1 MKRFYLLCV
10 LLFVLTLTASPV
22 FADVMSI
29 REYVWYRYSPLIVA
43 LAVAVVLVA
52 AALVIRAIVKKKRGE
67 GKKK

>member
-1 MKRFYLLCV
+1 MKRLYALCV
-10 LLFVLTLTASPV
+10 SLFVLTLTAFPV

-29 REYVWYRYSPLIVA
+29 REYVWYKYSPLIVA

-52 AALVIRAIVKKKRGE
+52 AALVIRAIAKKRGE